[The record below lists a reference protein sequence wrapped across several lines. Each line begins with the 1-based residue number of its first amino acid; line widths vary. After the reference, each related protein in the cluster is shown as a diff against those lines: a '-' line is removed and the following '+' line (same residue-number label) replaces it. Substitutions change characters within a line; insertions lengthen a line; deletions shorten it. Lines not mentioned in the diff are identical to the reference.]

1 MTTTMTTFIDKIGW
15 KPVFIIRPRRS
26 DCQEKMATLSMEVES
41 MDLIVVKT
49 RNSGTLMFQ
58 GSSFGLIIDNFKEVW
73 SFDTGVLI
81 NRVDIF
87 YRKQT

>member
-1 MTTTMTTFIDKIGW
+1 
-15 KPVFIIRPRRS
+15 
-26 DCQEKMATLSMEVES
+26 
-41 MDLIVVKT
+41 
-49 RNSGTLMFQ
+49 MFQ